1 MYLLTELDFTNRNNK
16 KYIIYI
22 LKYINIMN
30 EYDVIVVGGGHAGLE
45 AAYAVDRI
53 GLSCALV
60 TLRKQSIGQMS
71 CNPAIGG
78 LGKSHIV
85 REIDAMGGLMPIAT
99 DMSGIQYRTL
109 NTRKGDA
116 VQALRVQ
123 CDRKLYKQAAQK
135 IIKKTNIEIIE
146 GEVEDLV
153 VEGKK
158 VKGVVT
164 DKNIV
169 KGKRTILTTGT
180 FLNGRMYTGEEIEIG
195 GRSGDLS
202 SIPLS
207 KKLYQLNIPMGRLKT
222 GTPPRIKLSSININL
237 MEEQPGERPTPWMS
251 LNERP
256 KKHQKQLSCFI
267 TRTNKTTHEI
277 IKKNTHLSAMYSGNI
292 VGIGPRY
299 CPSIEDKVNRF
310 KNKEGHQIFIE
321 PEGINKDLIYPNG
334 VSTSLPKDIQL
345 EFIQS
350 IRGMRNAIITE
361 YGYAVEYDF
370 IDPRII
376 KPTLEAK
383 FLQGFYLAGQI
394 NGTTGYEEAAAQG
407 LIAGINAANSIKKKD
422 EFILERDEAYIGVLI
437 NDLTNHGIT
446 EPYRMFTSRAEHR
459 LLLSQNNAEQRLLL
473 KAHNLGLINS
483 KRKEEFLL
491 KEKKYKKFFNSI
503 LKKTKTKTFIDN
515 KNKTKHLKEN
525 KNLYQLLSRPD
536 VNPNRLYKPKKHEK
550 SLYDRSVVEIKYKGY
565 IEKQLREIKKTKKQN
580 NKKIPTSFDY
590 NSIEGLSNE
599 VKEKLYQNKPRTI
612 GDANIIEGITPAAIN
627 LILIYLK
634 KAELLEQNA

>member
-310 KNKEGHQIFIE
+310 KNKKGHQIFIE

-473 KAHNLGLINS
+473 KAHNLGLISN

>member
-1 MYLLTELDFTNRNNK
+1 MNK
-16 KYIIYI
+16 F
-22 LKYINIMN
+22 
-30 EYDVIVVGGGHAGLE
+30 DVVVVGGGHAGLE

-60 TLRKQSIGQMS
+60 TFKRKSIGQMS

-85 REIDAMGGLMPIAT
+85 REIDAMGGLMSKAT

-123 CDRKLYKQAAQK
+123 CDRKLYKKAAQK
-135 IIKKTNIEIIE
+135 IIKNTNIEVFE
-146 GEVEDLV
+146 GEVKDLV
-153 VEGKK
+153 VERNK
-158 VKGVVT
+158 VKGVIT
-164 DKNIV
+164 NKNTV
-169 KGKRTILTTGT
+169 MGKRTILTTGT
-180 FLNGRMYTGEEIEIG
+180 FLNGKMFTGEEVEIG
-195 GRSGDLS
+195 GRSGDKS

-222 GTPPRIKLSSININL
+222 GTPPRIKLSSININK
-237 MEEQPGERPTPWMS
+237 MEEQPGEKPTPWMS
-251 LNERP
+251 LYKRP
-256 KKHQKQLSCFI
+256 KKHQKQLSCYI
-267 TRTNKTTHEI
+267 TRTNKTTHKI
-277 IKKNTHLSAMYSGNI
+277 IEQNTHLSAMYSGNI
-292 VGIGPRY
+292 VGVGPRY

-321 PEGINKDLIYPNG
+321 PEGIDKDLVYPNG
-334 VSTSLPKDIQL
+334 VSTSLPKKIQE

-350 IRGMRNAIITE
+350 INGMKDAVITE

-370 IDPRII
+370 IDPRSI
-376 KPTLEAK
+376 KPTLETK
-383 FLQGFYLAGQI
+383 FLENFYLAGQI

-407 LIAGINAANSIKKKD
+407 LMAGINAANSIKKRE
-422 EFILERDEAYIGVLI
+422 EFVLERSESYIGVLL

-473 KAHNLGLINS
+473 KAHKLGLIS
-483 KRKEEFLL
+483 DKRKEQYLL
-491 KEKKYKKFFNSI
+491 KEEKYKEFFNTN
-503 LKKTKTKTFIDN
+503 LRKTKVKMFVDN
-515 KNKTKHLKEN
+515 NNNANKLNESKSLH
-525 KNLYQLLSRPD
+525 QLLSRPD
-536 VNPNRLYKPKKHEK
+536 VDPNKLYKPSKKEK
-550 SLYDRSVVEIKYKGY
+550 GFYERSVVEIKYKGY

-580 NKKIPTSFDY
+580 NKKIPTTFDY
-590 NSIEGLSNE
+590 CSVDGLSNE
-599 VKEKLYQNKPRTI
+599 VKEKLNRHKPRTI
-612 GDANIIEGITPAAIN
+612 GDACIIEGVTPAAIN

-634 KAELLEQNA
+634 KAEMLEQNA

>member
-1 MYLLTELDFTNRNNK
+1 MNK
-16 KYIIYI
+16 
-22 LKYINIMN
+22 
-30 EYDVIVVGGGHAGLE
+30 YDVVVVGGGHAGLE

-60 TLRKQSIGQMS
+60 TFKRKSIGQMS

-85 REIDAMGGLMPIAT
+85 REIDAMGGLMSRAT

-123 CDRKLYKQAAQK
+123 CDRKLYKKATQK
-135 IIKKTNIEIIE
+135 IIKNTSIEVIE
-146 GEVEDLV
+146 GEVKDLV
-153 VEGKK
+153 VEGNK
-158 VKGVVT
+158 VKGVITNNNTVM
-164 DKNIV
+164 
-169 KGKRTILTTGT
+169 GKRTILTTGT
-180 FLNGRMYTGEEIEIG
+180 FLNGKMYAGEDVEIG
-195 GRSGDLS
+195 GRSGDPS

-222 GTPPRIKLSSININL
+222 GTPPRIKLSSININE
-237 MEEQPGERPTPWMS
+237 MEEQPGEKPTPWMS
-251 LNERP
+251 LYKRP
-256 KKHQKQLSCFI
+256 KKHQKQLSCYI
-267 TRTNKTTHEI
+267 TRTNKTTHKI
-277 IKKNTHLSAMYSGNI
+277 IEQNTHLSAMYSGNI
-292 VGIGPRY
+292 IGIGPRY

-321 PEGINKDLIYPNG
+321 PEGIDKDLVYPNG
-334 VSTSLPKDIQL
+334 VSTSLPKKIQE

-350 IRGMRNAIITE
+350 INGMKDAVITE

-370 IDPRII
+370 IDPRSI
-376 KPTLEAK
+376 KPTLETK
-383 FLQGFYLAGQI
+383 FLENFYLAGQI

-407 LIAGINAANSIKKKD
+407 LMAGINAANSIKKRE
-422 EFILERDEAYIGVLI
+422 EFVLERSEAYIGVLL

-473 KAHNLGLINS
+473 KAHKLGLIS
-483 KRKEEFLL
+483 DKRKEQYLL
-491 KEKKYKKFFNSI
+491 REEKYKVFFNTN
-503 LKKTKTKTFIDN
+503 LKKTKVNMFVDN
-515 KNKTKHLKEN
+515 NNNTNKLNESKSLH
-525 KNLYQLLSRPD
+525 QLLSRPD
-536 VNPNRLYKPKKHEK
+536 VDPNKLYKPSKKEK
-550 SLYDRSVVEIKYKGY
+550 SFYERSIVEIKYKGY

-580 NKKIPTSFDY
+580 NKKIPTTFNYCSVD
-590 NSIEGLSNE
+590 GLSNE
-599 VKEKLYQNKPRTI
+599 VKEKLNHQKPRTI
-612 GDANIIEGITPAAIN
+612 GDASIIEGVTPAAIN

-634 KAELLEQNA
+634 KAEMLEQNA

>member
-1 MYLLTELDFTNRNNK
+1 MNK
-16 KYIIYI
+16 
-22 LKYINIMN
+22 
-30 EYDVIVVGGGHAGLE
+30 YDVVVVGGGHAGLE

-60 TLRKQSIGQMS
+60 TFNKESIGQMS

-85 REIDAMGGLMPIAT
+85 REIDAMGGLMSRAT

-123 CDRKLYKQAAQK
+123 CDRKLYKKATQK
-135 IIKKTNIEIIE
+135 IIKNTNIEVIE
-146 GEVEDLV
+146 GEVKDLV
-153 VEGKK
+153 VEGNK
-158 VKGVVT
+158 VKGVITNNNTVM
-164 DKNIV
+164 
-169 KGKRTILTTGT
+169 GKKTILTTGT
-180 FLNGRMYTGEEIEIG
+180 FLNGKMYAGEEVEIG
-195 GRSGDLS
+195 GRSGDPS

-222 GTPPRIKLSSININL
+222 GTPPRIKLSSINTKE
-237 MEEQPGERPTPWMS
+237 MEEQPGEKPTPWMS
-251 LNERP
+251 LYKRP

-267 TRTNKTTHEI
+267 TRTNKTTHKI
-277 IKKNTHLSAMYSGNI
+277 IEQNTHLSAMYSGNI
-292 VGIGPRY
+292 MGIGPRY

-321 PEGINKDLIYPNG
+321 PEGIDKDLVYPNG
-334 VSTSLPKDIQL
+334 VSTSLPKKIQE

-350 IRGMRNAIITE
+350 INGMKDAVITE

-370 IDPRII
+370 IDPRSI
-376 KPTLEAK
+376 KPTLETK
-383 FLQGFYLAGQI
+383 FLENFYLAGQI

-407 LIAGINAANSIKKKD
+407 LMAGINAANSIKKRE
-422 EFILERDEAYIGVLI
+422 EFVLERSEAYIGVLL

-473 KAHNLGLINS
+473 KAHKLGLIS
-483 KRKEEFLL
+483 DKRKEKYLL
-491 KEKKYKKFFNSI
+491 KEERYKEFFNTTLRNIKVSMFVD
-503 LKKTKTKTFIDN
+503 KNNNTN
-515 KNKTKHLKEN
+515 K
-525 KNLYQLLSRPD
+525 LYESKSLHQLLSRPD
-536 VNPNRLYKPKKHEK
+536 VDPNKLYKPNKKEK
-550 SLYDRSVVEIKYKGY
+550 NLYERSVVEIKYKGY

-580 NKKIPTSFDY
+580 NKKIPTTFDY
-590 NSIEGLSNE
+590 CSVDGLSNE
-599 VKEKLYQNKPRTI
+599 VKEKLNRHKPRTI
-612 GDANIIEGITPAAIN
+612 GDASIIEGVTPAAIN

-634 KAELLEQNA
+634 KAEMLEQNA

>member
-1 MYLLTELDFTNRNNK
+1 MNK
-16 KYIIYI
+16 
-22 LKYINIMN
+22 
-30 EYDVIVVGGGHAGLE
+30 YDVVVVGGGHAGLE

-60 TLRKQSIGQMS
+60 TFKRKSIGQMS

-85 REIDAMGGLMPIAT
+85 REIDAMGGLMSRAT

-123 CDRKLYKQAAQK
+123 CDRKLYKKATQK
-135 IIKKTNIEIIE
+135 IIKNTNIEVIE
-146 GEVEDLV
+146 GEVKDLV
-153 VEGKK
+153 VERNK
-158 VKGVVT
+158 VKGVITNNNTVM
-164 DKNIV
+164 
-169 KGKRTILTTGT
+169 GKRTILTTGT
-180 FLNGRMYTGEEIEIG
+180 FLNGKMYTGEEVETG
-195 GRSGDLS
+195 GRSGDKS

-222 GTPPRIKLSSININL
+222 GTPPRIKLSSININE
-237 MEEQPGERPTPWMS
+237 MEEQPGEKPTPWMS
-251 LNERP
+251 LYKRP
-256 KKHQKQLSCFI
+256 KKHQKQLSCYI
-267 TRTNKTTHEI
+267 TRTNKTTHKI
-277 IKKNTHLSAMYSGNI
+277 IEQNTHLSAMYSGNI

-321 PEGINKDLIYPNG
+321 PEGIDKDLVYPNG
-334 VSTSLPKDIQL
+334 VSTSLPKKIQK

-350 IRGMRNAIITE
+350 INGMRDAVITE

-370 IDPRII
+370 IDPRSI
-376 KPTLEAK
+376 KPTLETK
-383 FLQGFYLAGQI
+383 FLENFYLAGQI

-407 LIAGINAANSIKKKD
+407 LMAGINAANSIKKGE
-422 EFILERDEAYIGVLI
+422 EFVLERSEAYIGVLL

-473 KAHNLGLINS
+473 KAHKLGLINDE
-483 KRKEEFLL
+483 RKEQHLL
-491 KEKKYKKFFNSI
+491 KEERYKEFFNTN
-503 LKKTKTKTFIDN
+503 LKKIKVNMFIDN
-515 KNKTKHLKEN
+515 NNNTNKLNESKSLH
-525 KNLYQLLSRPD
+525 QLLSRPD
-536 VNPNRLYKPKKHEK
+536 VDPNKLYKPNKKEK
-550 SLYDRSVVEIKYKGY
+550 NLYERSVVEIKYKGY

-580 NKKIPTSFDY
+580 NKKIPTTFDY
-590 NSIEGLSNE
+590 CSVDGLSNE
-599 VKEKLYQNKPRTI
+599 VKEKLNRHKPRTI
-612 GDANIIEGITPAAIN
+612 GDASIIEGVTPAAIN

-634 KAELLEQNA
+634 KAEMLEQNA

>member
-1 MYLLTELDFTNRNNK
+1 MNN
-16 KYIIYI
+16 
-22 LKYINIMN
+22 
-30 EYDVIVVGGGHAGLE
+30 YDVVVVGGGHAGLE

-60 TLRKQSIGQMS
+60 TFKKKSIGQMS

-85 REIDAMGGLMPIAT
+85 REIDAMGGLMSRAT

-123 CDRKLYKQAAQK
+123 CDRKLYKQATQK
-135 IIKKTNIEIIE
+135 IIKNTNIEIIE
-146 GEVEDLV
+146 GEVKDLV
-153 VEGKK
+153 VEGNK
-158 VKGVVT
+158 VKGVMTNNNTVL
-164 DKNIV
+164 
-169 KGKRTILTTGT
+169 GKRTILTTGT
-180 FLNGRMYTGEEIEIG
+180 FLNGKMYAGEEVEIG
-195 GRSGDLS
+195 GRSGDPS

-222 GTPPRIKLSSININL
+222 GTPPRIKLSSIDINK
-237 MEEQPGERPTPWMS
+237 MEEQPGEKPTPWMS
-251 LNERP
+251 LYKRP
-256 KKHQKQLSCFI
+256 KKHQKQLSCYI
-267 TRTNKTTHEI
+267 TRTNKTTHNI
-277 IKKNTHLSAMYSGNI
+277 IEQNTHLSAMYSGNI

-321 PEGINKDLIYPNG
+321 PEGINKDLVYPNG
-334 VSTSLPKDIQL
+334 VSTSLPKKIQDD
-345 EFIQS
+345 FIKS
-350 IRGMRNAIITE
+350 INGMRDAVITE

-370 IDPRII
+370 IDPRSI
-376 KPTLEAK
+376 KPTMETK
-383 FLQGFYLAGQI
+383 FLDNFYLAGQI

-407 LIAGINAANSIKKKD
+407 LMAGINAANSIKKRE
-422 EFILERDEAYIGVLI
+422 EFVLERSEAYIGVLI

-473 KAHNLGLINS
+473 KAHKQGLIS
-483 KRKEEFLL
+483 EKRKEEYLL
-491 KEKKYKKFFNSI
+491 KEERYKNFFNTSLRKI
-503 LKKTKTKTFIDN
+503 KVNTFVDN
-515 KNKTKHLKEN
+515 NNNTNKLKES
-525 KNLYQLLSRPD
+525 KSLYQLLSRPD
-536 VNPNRLYKPKKHEK
+536 VNTNKLYKPNKKEK
-550 SLYDRSVVEIKYKGY
+550 SLYERSVVEIKYKGY

-580 NKKIPTSFDY
+580 NKKIPTTFDY
-590 NSIEGLSNE
+590 CSVEGLSNE
-599 VKEKLYQNKPRTI
+599 VKEKLNHHKPRTI
-612 GDANIIEGITPAAIN
+612 GDANIIEGVTPAAIN